1 MIEERYCSYE
11 VARLLKEKGFNEE
24 CHHIYI
30 ESRQIY
36 VGIILEWTN
45 TIYGEDAMSNNEI
58 PDVDTDIITAPTH
71 QMACDWLMEKD
82 IYISPKYSWFRSRKG
97 APHYEWKP
105 VVLRLS
111 TGNIIYPQLLDMCE
125 YYKTYGEAVD
135 AAIKYSLGNLV

>member
-1 MIEERYCSYE
+1 MIKERYCSYE

-24 CHHIYI
+24 CDYYYEHNSDEPQELTFDELNYSPNLYI
-30 ESRQIY
+30 K
-36 VGIILEWTN
+36 
-45 TIYGEDAMSNNEI
+45 
-58 PDVDTDIITAPTH
+58 APTH

-105 VVLRLS
+105 VILRLS

-135 AAIKYSLGNLV
+135 AAIKYSLENLI

>member
-1 MIEERYCSYE
+1 MIEERRCSYE
-11 VARLLKEKGFNEE
+11 VCKLLHEKGFDVKCTDWFWEN
-24 CHHIYI
+24 YI
-30 ESRQIY
+30 SI
-36 VGIILEWTN
+36 WK
-45 TIYGEDAMSNNEI
+45 
-58 PDVDTDIITAPTH
+58 PTH

-111 TGNIIYPQLLDMCE
+111 TFNIIYPQLLDMCE

-135 AAIKYSLGNLV
+135 AAIKYSLENLVQI